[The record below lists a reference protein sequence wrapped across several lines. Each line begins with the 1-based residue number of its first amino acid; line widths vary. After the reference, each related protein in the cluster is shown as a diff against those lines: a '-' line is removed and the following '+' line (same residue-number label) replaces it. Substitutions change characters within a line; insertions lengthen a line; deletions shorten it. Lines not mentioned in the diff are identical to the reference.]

1 MERKKGRERDGE
13 DGRER
18 KRGGPGKE
26 ARVKCSPLTGIYLL
40 AYSETYTRYSRCY
53 L

>member
-18 KRGGPGKE
+18 KRGGGE
-26 ARVKCSPLTGIYLL
+26 GSRGEVLS
-40 AYSETYTRYSRCY
+40 TYGDILPC
-53 L
+53 LQ